1 MKSIGTEGSLPIHET
16 YPHFSICDA
25 EGWQS
30 LATTYW
36 ASLQGQRSGARQDE
50 LSYFVE
56 CIRSESPP
64 AVITAGDYGRG
75 VLAAV
80 QACLAAEE
88 SVAKDRILLMDRN
101 VAAQSRDAKL
111 GTGGGRSE
119 ATAAR

>member
-75 VLAAV
+75 VTGRRTGLPGSRGV
-80 QACLAAEE
+80 SREGLHPSNGPECGR
-88 SVAKDRILLMDRN
+88 AK
-101 VAAQSRDAKL
+101 SRC
-111 GTGGGRSE
+111 
-119 ATAAR
+119 